1 MIQISKVVAG
11 TMSWGSWGQNF
22 SKTEMADLMSF
33 CVEHGIHTFDHAD
46 IYGHYTTEEA
56 FGNAFEISGLR
67 REDIQLISKCGI
79 KLVSP
84 NRDHVL
90 KHYDYRKQHIISSCE
105 TSLSNLKTD
114 YLDLFLLHRPS
125 PLMQT
130 DEIAEAISTLLSQRK
145 IRSFG
150 LSNFTHMQTELIR
163 SKIPV
168 LYNQISFSTTH
179 HQAMLDGSLDYMQVH
194 QIRPMAWAPLG
205 SHFQKEPNDP
215 KALFIKKMAK
225 NYNTTEDV
233 ILYHW
238 ILKHPAQ
245 IIPVFGS
252 TNKERILNLT
262 KNLDLQL
269 TQEDWFAIWEN
280 EMGYEVH

>member
-1 MIQISKVVAG
+1 MLSFSKVVAG
-11 TMSWGSWGQNF
+11 TMSWGSWGQKF

-33 CVEHGIHTFDHAD
+33 CVEHGINTFDHAD

-67 REDIQLISKCGI
+67 REDIHLISKCGI

-125 PLMQT
+125 PLMQI
-130 DEIAEAISTLLSQRK
+130 DEIVEAISTLLSQGK

-150 LSNFTHMQTELIR
+150 LSNFTNSQTEMII
-163 SKIPV
+163 SEIPV
-168 LYNQISFSTTH
+168 LYNQISFSLSN
-179 HQAMLDGSLDYMQVH
+179 HQAMLDGTLDYMQINK
-194 QIRPMAWAPLG
+194 IRPMAWAPLG
-205 SHFQKEPNDP
+205 NYFQREPPVPKND
-215 KALFIKKMAK
+215 LVNKMALK
-225 NYNTTEDV
+225 YGTTADV

-238 ILKHPAQ
+238 ILKHPAK
-245 IIPVFGS
+245 IIPVFG
-252 TNKERILNLT
+252 TANKERIQNLAN
-262 KNLDLQL
+262 NLDLQL
-269 TQEDWFAIWEN
+269 THEDWFALWEN
-280 EMGYEVH
+280 EMGCEVP